1 MHIKLMMSS
10 IKVENSELFRLN
22 IRKKLNE
29 IIGDDKKSNNLEK
42 GIFNYSLNE
51 SITHL
56 NNTPMHPLY

>member
-1 MHIKLMMSS
+1 MSS

-42 GIFNYSLNE
+42 GIFNYTFILIHYQGSPG
-51 SITHL
+51 HGGQ
-56 NNTPMHPLY
+56 